1 MLLSKLASSIIFKSF
16 YDLIA
21 FFFGLRKIA
30 TVKGQSMLP
39 TLKEGDMVF
48 FKKYIKNK
56 SLLKVGQIVII
67 YHPLKNIRLI
77 KRVKNIIKNS
87 IEVLGDNIE
96 FRDDSNKFGL
106 INNEKVIGI
115 VTSKIKKI
123 F

>member
-1 MLLSKLASSIIFKSF
+1 
-16 YDLIA
+16 
-21 FFFGLRKIA
+21 
-30 TVKGQSMLP
+30 MLP

-56 SLLKVGQIVII
+56 SLLKVGQLVII
-67 YHPLKNIRLI
+67 YHPLKNIKLI

-87 IEVLGDNIE
+87 IEVFGDNIE
-96 FRDDSNKFGL
+96 YSDDSNKFGL
-106 INNEKVIGI
+106 INNDKVIGI

>member
-1 MLLSKLASSIIFKSF
+1 M
-16 YDLIA
+16 
-21 FFFGLRKIA
+21 
-30 TVKGQSMLP
+30 
-39 TLKEGDMVF
+39 
-48 FKKYIKNK
+48 
-56 SLLKVGQIVII
+56 KVGQIVII

-96 FRDDSNKFGL
+96 FSDDSNKFGL

>member
-1 MLLSKLASSIIFKSF
+1 
-16 YDLIA
+16 
-21 FFFGLRKIA
+21 
-30 TVKGQSMLP
+30 MLP

-67 YHPLKNIRLI
+67 CHPLKNIMLI
-77 KRVKNIIKNS
+77 KRVKNIIKNN

-96 FRDDSNKFGL
+96 YSDDSNKFGL

>member
-1 MLLSKLASSIIFKSF
+1 
-16 YDLIA
+16 
-21 FFFGLRKIA
+21 
-30 TVKGQSMLP
+30 MLP

-87 IEVLGDNIE
+87 IVVSGDNIE
-96 FRDDSNKFGL
+96 YSDDSNKFGL
-106 INNEKVIGI
+106 INDEKVIGI

>member
-1 MLLSKLASSIIFKSF
+1 
-16 YDLIA
+16 
-21 FFFGLRKIA
+21 
-30 TVKGQSMLP
+30 MLP

-77 KRVKNIIKNS
+77 KKVKSIIKNS

-96 FRDDSNKFGL
+96 YSDDSNKFGL

>member
-1 MLLSKLASSIIFKSF
+1 
-16 YDLIA
+16 
-21 FFFGLRKIA
+21 
-30 TVKGQSMLP
+30 MLP
-39 TLKEGDMVF
+39 TLKEGDLVF

-56 SLLKVGQIVII
+56 SILKVGQIVII

-96 FRDDSNKFGL
+96 YSDDSNKFGL

>member
-1 MLLSKLASSIIFKSF
+1 
-16 YDLIA
+16 
-21 FFFGLRKIA
+21 
-30 TVKGQSMLP
+30 MLP

-77 KRVKNIIKNS
+77 KRVKSIFKKS

-96 FRDDSNKFGL
+96 YSDDSNKFGL

>member
-1 MLLSKLASSIIFKSF
+1 
-16 YDLIA
+16 
-21 FFFGLRKIA
+21 
-30 TVKGQSMLP
+30 MLP

-56 SLLKVGQIVII
+56 SLLRVGQIVII

-77 KRVKNIIKNS
+77 KRVKSIFKNS

-96 FRDDSNKFGL
+96 YSDDSNKFGL

>member
-1 MLLSKLASSIIFKSF
+1 
-16 YDLIA
+16 
-21 FFFGLRKIA
+21 
-30 TVKGQSMLP
+30 MLP

-77 KRVKNIIKNS
+77 KRVKSIIKNS
-87 IEVLGDNIE
+87 IEVLGENIE
-96 FRDDSNKFGL
+96 YSDDSYKFGL

>member
-1 MLLSKLASSIIFKSF
+1 
-16 YDLIA
+16 
-21 FFFGLRKIA
+21 
-30 TVKGQSMLP
+30 MLP

-48 FKKYIKNK
+48 FKKYRKNK
-56 SLLKVGQIVII
+56 SLLRVGQIVII

-77 KRVKNIIKNS
+77 KRVKSIIKNS

-96 FRDDSNKFGL
+96 FSDDSNKFGL

>member
-1 MLLSKLASSIIFKSF
+1 
-16 YDLIA
+16 
-21 FFFGLRKIA
+21 
-30 TVKGQSMLP
+30 MLP

-77 KRVKNIIKNS
+77 KRVKSIIKNS

-96 FRDDSNKFGL
+96 YSDDSNKFGL
-106 INNEKVIGI
+106 INNEKVNGI
-115 VTSKIKKI
+115 VTSKIKKNLLG
-123 F
+123 

>member
-1 MLLSKLASSIIFKSF
+1 
-16 YDLIA
+16 
-21 FFFGLRKIA
+21 
-30 TVKGQSMLP
+30 MLP

-77 KRVKNIIKNS
+77 KRVKNIIKSS

-96 FRDDSNKFGL
+96 YSDDSNKFGL

>member
-1 MLLSKLASSIIFKSF
+1 
-16 YDLIA
+16 
-21 FFFGLRKIA
+21 
-30 TVKGQSMLP
+30 MLP

-96 FRDDSNKFGL
+96 YSDDSNKFGL
-106 INNEKVIGI
+106 IYNEKVIGI

>member
-1 MLLSKLASSIIFKSF
+1 
-16 YDLIA
+16 
-21 FFFGLRKIA
+21 
-30 TVKGQSMLP
+30 MLP

-77 KRVKNIIKNS
+77 KRVKNIIRNS

-96 FRDDSNKFGL
+96 YSDDSYKFGL

>member
-1 MLLSKLASSIIFKSF
+1 
-16 YDLIA
+16 
-21 FFFGLRKIA
+21 
-30 TVKGQSMLP
+30 MLP

-77 KRVKNIIKNS
+77 KRVKSIIKNS
-87 IEVLGDNIE
+87 IEVLGDNVE
-96 FRDDSNKFGL
+96 YSDDSNKFGL
-106 INNEKVIGI
+106 ISNEKVIGI

>member
-1 MLLSKLASSIIFKSF
+1 MTWF
-16 YDLIA
+16 
-21 FFFGLRKIA
+21 
-30 TVKGQSMLP
+30 
-39 TLKEGDMVF
+39 F

-96 FRDDSNKFGL
+96 YSDDSNKFGL

>member
-1 MLLSKLASSIIFKSF
+1 
-16 YDLIA
+16 
-21 FFFGLRKIA
+21 
-30 TVKGQSMLP
+30 MLP

-48 FKKYIKNK
+48 FKRYIKNK

-67 YHPLKNIRLI
+67 SHPLKNIRLI
-77 KRVKNIIKNS
+77 KRVKHIIKNS

-96 FRDDSNKFGL
+96 YSDDSNKFGV

>member
-1 MLLSKLASSIIFKSF
+1 MS
-16 YDLIA
+16 
-21 FFFGLRKIA
+21 
-30 TVKGQSMLP
+30 P

-56 SLLKVGQIVII
+56 SLLKVGQLVII

-96 FRDDSNKFGL
+96 YSDDSYKFGL

>member
-1 MLLSKLASSIIFKSF
+1 
-16 YDLIA
+16 
-21 FFFGLRKIA
+21 
-30 TVKGQSMLP
+30 MLP
-39 TLKEGDMVF
+39 TLKEGDIVF

-77 KRVKNIIKNS
+77 KRVKSIIKNS

-96 FRDDSNKFGL
+96 YSDDSNKFGL
-106 INNEKVIGI
+106 ISNEKVIGI

>member
-1 MLLSKLASSIIFKSF
+1 
-16 YDLIA
+16 
-21 FFFGLRKIA
+21 
-30 TVKGQSMLP
+30 MLP

-87 IEVLGDNIE
+87 IEVFGDNIE
-96 FRDDSNKFGL
+96 YSEDSNKFGL

>member
-1 MLLSKLASSIIFKSF
+1 
-16 YDLIA
+16 
-21 FFFGLRKIA
+21 
-30 TVKGQSMLP
+30 MLP

-67 YHPLKNIRLI
+67 YHPLKNIKLI
-77 KRVKNIIKNS
+77 KRVKSIIKNR

-96 FRDDSNKFGL
+96 YSDDSNKFGL

>member
-1 MLLSKLASSIIFKSF
+1 
-16 YDLIA
+16 
-21 FFFGLRKIA
+21 
-30 TVKGQSMLP
+30 MLP

-56 SLLKVGQIVII
+56 SLLKVGQIVIF

-77 KRVKNIIKNS
+77 KRVKSIIKNS

-96 FRDDSNKFGL
+96 YSDDSNKFGL

>member
-1 MLLSKLASSIIFKSF
+1 
-16 YDLIA
+16 
-21 FFFGLRKIA
+21 
-30 TVKGQSMLP
+30 MLP

-56 SLLKVGQIVII
+56 SILKVGQIVII

-96 FRDDSNKFGL
+96 YSDDSYKFGL

>member
-1 MLLSKLASSIIFKSF
+1 
-16 YDLIA
+16 
-21 FFFGLRKIA
+21 
-30 TVKGQSMLP
+30 MLP

-77 KRVKNIIKNS
+77 KRVKNIVKNS
-87 IEVLGDNIE
+87 IEVLGDNNE
-96 FRDDSNKFGL
+96 YSDDSNKFGL

>member
-1 MLLSKLASSIIFKSF
+1 
-16 YDLIA
+16 
-21 FFFGLRKIA
+21 
-30 TVKGQSMLP
+30 MLP

-87 IEVLGDNIE
+87 IEVFGDYIE
-96 FRDDSNKFGL
+96 FSDDSNKFGF

>member
-1 MLLSKLASSIIFKSF
+1 M
-16 YDLIA
+16 
-21 FFFGLRKIA
+21 GLRKIA

-77 KRVKNIIKNS
+77 KRVKSIIKNS

-96 FRDDSNKFGL
+96 YSDDSNKFGL
-106 INNEKVIGI
+106 INNDNVIGI

>member
-1 MLLSKLASSIIFKSF
+1 
-16 YDLIA
+16 
-21 FFFGLRKIA
+21 
-30 TVKGQSMLP
+30 MLP

-56 SLLKVGQIVII
+56 SLLKVGQIIII

-77 KRVKNIIKNS
+77 KRVKSIIKNS

-96 FRDDSNKFGL
+96 YSDDSYKFGL

>member
-1 MLLSKLASSIIFKSF
+1 
-16 YDLIA
+16 
-21 FFFGLRKIA
+21 
-30 TVKGQSMLP
+30 MLP

-48 FKKYIKNK
+48 FKKYKKNK
-56 SLLKVGQIVII
+56 SLLKVGQIIII

-77 KRVKNIIKNS
+77 KRVKSIIKNS

-96 FRDDSNKFGL
+96 YSDDSYKFGL

>member
-1 MLLSKLASSIIFKSF
+1 
-16 YDLIA
+16 
-21 FFFGLRKIA
+21 
-30 TVKGQSMLP
+30 MLP
-39 TLKEGDMVF
+39 TLKEGDMIF

-77 KRVKNIIKNS
+77 KRVKCIIKNS

-96 FRDDSNKFGL
+96 YSDDSNKFGL

-115 VTSKIKKI
+115 VTSKIKNI

>member
-1 MLLSKLASSIIFKSF
+1 
-16 YDLIA
+16 
-21 FFFGLRKIA
+21 
-30 TVKGQSMLP
+30 MLP

-96 FRDDSNKFGL
+96 CSDDSNKFGL

>member
-1 MLLSKLASSIIFKSF
+1 
-16 YDLIA
+16 
-21 FFFGLRKIA
+21 
-30 TVKGQSMLP
+30 MLP

-67 YHPLKNIRLI
+67 YHPLKNIKLI

-96 FRDDSNKFGL
+96 YSDDSNKFGL